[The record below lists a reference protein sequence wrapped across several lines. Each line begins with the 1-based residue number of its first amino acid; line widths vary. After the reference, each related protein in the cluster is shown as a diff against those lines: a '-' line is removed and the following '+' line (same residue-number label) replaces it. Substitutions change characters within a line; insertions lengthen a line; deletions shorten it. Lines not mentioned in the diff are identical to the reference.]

1 MAQLIKG
8 TPIPAQHVEDLFFM
22 DKYGKEY
29 HVTLAM
35 TAGPGRADKVA
46 GMIAKMIIAEDAVD
60 AYYLANGHDTTRDLA
75 AGAAAVNAALTAST
89 FVA

>member
-1 MAQLIKG
+1 MARLIKG

-35 TAGPGRADKVA
+35 TAGPSRADKIA
-46 GMIAKMIIAEDAVD
+46 SMIAKMTVAEDAVD
-60 AYYLANGHDTTRDLA
+60 AYYLANGHDATADLA
-75 AGAAAVNAALTAST
+75 AGAAAIATALSAQS
-89 FVA
+89 